1 MSPMDY
7 PNLEVLGLDPPWVEG
22 TGGGGGSET
31 PPPNGGEGGTPTTA
45 ELDAMTK
52 EQLLAYAQ
60 SQGISPANNA
70 MTKEDLRAGIDSHLG
85 R

>member
-22 TGGGGGSET
+22 TGGGGT
-31 PPPNGGEGGTPTTA
+31 APPPDGGEGEGGTPTA
-45 ELDAMTK
+45 ADLDAWTK

-60 SQGISPANNA
+60 AQGISPANNA
-70 MTKEDLRAGIDSHLG
+70 MTKDELRAAVDAHLG